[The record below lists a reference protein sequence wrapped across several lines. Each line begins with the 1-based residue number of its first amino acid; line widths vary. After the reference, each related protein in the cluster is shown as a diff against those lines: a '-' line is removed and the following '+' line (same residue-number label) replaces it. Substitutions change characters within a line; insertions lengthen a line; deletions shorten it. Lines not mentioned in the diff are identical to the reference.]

1 MMHRRDEAGVTLIE
15 LLIVTLLIGVVGSVV
30 TMSLVQSMQFSRDT
44 SERAMALHDIER
56 SLQVVGR
63 ELRIA
68 EQVILDAG
76 GDFDERIAA
85 QITRDGAFEIHTFT
99 IEHEN
104 PDDPDSIQ
112 LLFQSIV
119 EYDRED
125 VFANGFDGATAVSQP
140 RRRLITDIDNGIE
153 AVFTY
158 HVPGGEEITCDQ
170 SVAGDCRDAYGN
182 ANQIGIRLVRNLAGQ
197 EPIRAETRITVR
209 NLRYQRLES

>member
-1 MMHRRDEAGVTLIE
+1 MTPTRGDDGFTLVE
-15 LLIVTLLIGVVGSVV
+15 VLIVTVLLGIVGSVV
-30 TMSLVQSMQFSRDT
+30 TMSLVQSMQFSRAT
-44 SERAMALHDIER
+44 SERAIALHDIER

-68 EQVILDAG
+68 EQVILDADG
-76 GDFDERIAA
+76 AFDERLAA
-85 QITRDGAFEIHTFT
+85 QITRDGAFQIHTFT
-99 IEHEN
+99 IESED

-125 VFANGFDGATAVSQP
+125 VLTNGFSGATAVTQP

-158 HVPGGEEITCDQ
+158 HRSDGQEIVCAPD
-170 SVAGDCRDAYGN
+170 VAGDCRDAYGN
-182 ANQIGIRLVRNLAGQ
+182 ANQIGIRLVRNLHDQ

-209 NLRYQRLES
+209 NLRYQRLG